1 MYHIESSNS
10 HFLKIF
16 GGNQTARD
24 RLKLKLFS
32 VYAFKMFKDEVIT
45 HQRKKRN
52 AALFKNE
59 VITHQ
64 RKKCNAALGAKRFVM
79 LACP

>member
-1 MYHIESSNS
+1 
-10 HFLKIF
+10 
-16 GGNQTARD
+16 
-24 RLKLKLFS
+24 
-32 VYAFKMFKDEVIT
+32 MFKDEVIT

-64 RKKCNAALGAKRFVM
+64 RKKCNAALGAKKFVM